1 MRREPSGSLA
11 SLRDRNR
18 RRLVDELRRAG
29 LISRAE
35 LARRTG
41 LSRSTVSS
49 LVADLQQEGLVA
61 EREVDGAGPQGGR
74 PPVLLS
80 LERAAGAV
88 LGIDFGKRH
97 LRVVVADL
105 AHTVLADIEQPM
117 ETEHS
122 ADEGIRAAVK
132 LTEEAL
138 ERAEVEQTHILG
150 AGMGVPGPID
160 TATGRVGSS
169 AILPGWVGVT
179 PETDMSARLDLPVKA
194 ENDANLGAL
203 AELTW
208 GAGRGCDD
216 FVYVK
221 VASGIGSGLVLN
233 GRLYA
238 GAGGIAGEIGHSMAD
253 ERGPVCR
260 CGNRGCLETVAST
273 RAITDLLK
281 PAYGEDLTIEDA
293 IAHAN
298 AGDLASRRVIGDAA
312 RALGVVVAQVCNVLN
327 PAKVIVGGDLGGA
340 GDVLLD
346 PLREQVQRHAVP
358 AAAGKVEI
366 VPGVLGRRAE
376 VLGAAALVLRDVD
389 GFAPRAPRR
398 SAGGHAGTEGAAGPR
413 REAARSRAPGETTQK
428 VG

>member
-1 MRREPSGSLA
+1 MRRAPSGSLA

-18 RRLVDELRRAG
+18 RLLVDELRRAG

-41 LSRSTVSS
+41 LSRSTVST
-49 LVADLQQEGLVA
+49 LVADLQGQGLVA

-80 LERAAGAV
+80 LERAAGVA

-97 LRVVVADL
+97 VRVIVSDL
-105 AHTVLADIEQPM
+105 AHTVLADVERPM
-117 ETEHS
+117 ETEQS
-122 ADEGIRAAVK
+122 APEGFEAAVA
-132 LTEEAL
+132 LVHQAL
-138 ERAEVEQTHILG
+138 EDAGVAQTDVIG

-160 TATGRVGSS
+160 VATSEVGSS
-169 AILPGWVGVT
+169 AILPGWIGLR
-179 PETDMSARLDLPVKA
+179 PREDMSTRLGLAVRV

-208 GAGRGCDD
+208 GAGRDTKD

-221 VASGIGSGLVLN
+221 VASGIGSGLVL
-233 GRLYA
+233 GGQLYT
-238 GAGGIAGEIGHSMAD
+238 GAGGIAGEIGHSMVD
-253 ERGPVCR
+253 ERGAVCR

-273 RAITDLLK
+273 RQIRELLR
-281 PAYGEDLTIEDA
+281 PARGADLTIEEV
-293 IAHAN
+293 IAHARE
-298 AGDLASRRVIGDAA
+298 GDRASRRVIGDAA
-312 RALGVVVAQVCNVLN
+312 RAIGVVVAQVCNVLN
-327 PAKVIVGGDLGGA
+327 PAKVIVGGDLSAA

-346 PLREQVQRHAVP
+346 PLRDEVSRHAVP
-358 AAAGKVEI
+358 AAGGHVEI

-389 GFAPRAPRR
+389 GF
-398 SAGGHAGTEGAAGPR
+398 TFN
-413 REAARSRAPGETTQK
+413 APGEVTQQA
-428 VG
+428 G